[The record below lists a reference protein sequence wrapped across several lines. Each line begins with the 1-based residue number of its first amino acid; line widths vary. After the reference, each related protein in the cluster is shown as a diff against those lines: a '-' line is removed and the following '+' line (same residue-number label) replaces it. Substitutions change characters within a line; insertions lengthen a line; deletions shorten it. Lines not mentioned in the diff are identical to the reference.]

1 MAVKLRAGV
10 VVPGAAASVGAVVPG
25 VAVKRRAGVIVPAAA
40 ASVGAVVEPS
50 QRDDILGAQLTVG
63 LQPGDQILDSHPC
76 LCRRLVTAG
85 AGGAVRH
92 GTSDPLFDQPYHDI
106 PRNAICFRTGN
117 LPSTLSSS

>member
-25 VAVKRRAGVIVPAAA
+25 VAVKRGAGVIVPAAAASVGAVVPGVAVRRRAGVIVPAAA

-50 QRDDILGAQLTVG
+50 QRDEILGAQLTIG
-63 LQPGDQILDSHPC
+63 FQPGDQILDSHPC

-92 GTSDPLFDQPYHDI
+92 DTSDSLFD
-106 PRNAICFRTGN
+106 
-117 LPSTLSSS
+117 

>member
-1 MAVKLRAGV
+1 MTVKRRAGIV
-10 VVPGAAASVGAVVPG
+10 APGGAASGGAVVPG
-25 VAVKRRAGVIVPAAA
+25 VAVKRRAGVIVPGAA

-63 LQPGDQILDSHPC
+63 LQPGDQILDSQPS

-92 GTSDPLFDQPYHDI
+92 DTSDSLFD
-106 PRNAICFRTGN
+106 
-117 LPSTLSSS
+117 